1 MSDRGRFRD
10 DRRGVSVAVTHILAI
25 GITTILL
32 AGLLISAGSVLDRER
47 ENAARGELNTIGDRI
62 GGEISSV
69 DRAAT
74 PDADERIELET
85 NHPSRVSGSSYTVR
99 LHDETDSACTVD
111 YVADHDGCLVL
122 STSELDRDVVVP
134 LDLQDG
140 TDVGPGAANGG
151 DVFIVYENEPGESP
165 TITIEN
171 DP

>member
-1 MSDRGRFRD
+1 MIDRGHFRD

-32 AGLLISAGSVLDRER
+32 AGLLISAGSILEQER

-99 LHDETDSACTVD
+99 LRNGTVCD
-111 YVADHDGCLVL
+111 VSYVDAYDGCLVL

-134 LDLQDG
+134 LDLD
-140 TDVGPGAANGG
+140 TKVEDGAANGG